1 MSVEESH
8 PPHKESPIS
17 LLLVD
22 DELFVRRVLKAYFGT
37 SPNIEIVG
45 EASSGAEALEVLK
58 KTTVDIVLM
67 DLQMPDMGGIEC
79 TDKIVSLYPSI
90 RVLVVTGHI
99 SDSYLTSALIAGA
112 SGYIVKDAEPEAIIE
127 AVLEVSRGGNPLDP
141 QVASLLVKKIRNLDF
156 DKSNNIPKVELTE
169 REREVLTQLCLG
181 ENTKEISM
189 TLFISEATVKHH
201 LTNLM
206 RKFQVRDRVQLV
218 ISAIKGQYV

>member
-1 MSVEESH
+1 MSIEEPH
-8 PPHKESPIS
+8 PSYKKSPIS

-37 SPNIEIVG
+37 APDIDIVG
-45 EASSGAEALEVLK
+45 EATSGVEALEIL
-58 KTTVDIVLM
+58 KTTTADIVLM

-79 TDKIVSLYPSI
+79 TEKIVSLYPDT

-112 SGYIVKDAEPEAIIE
+112 SGYLVKDAEPEAIIE
-127 AVLEVSRGGNPLDP
+127 AVLEVARGGNPLDP
-141 QVASLLVKKIRNLDF
+141 QVTSLLVKKIKNLDS
-156 DKSNNIPKVELTE
+156 DKLNNIPKVELTE
-169 REREVLTQLCLG
+169 REQEVLTQLCLG

-189 TLFISEATVKHH
+189 TLFVSEATVKHH

>member
-1 MSVEESH
+1 MSIEETH
-8 PPHKESPIS
+8 PSYKKSPIS

-37 SPNIEIVG
+37 APDIDIVG
-45 EASSGAEALEVLK
+45 EATSGVEALEIL
-58 KTTVDIVLM
+58 KTTTADIVLM

-79 TDKIVSLYPSI
+79 TEKIVSLYPDT

-112 SGYIVKDAEPEAIIE
+112 SGYLVKDAEPEAIIE
-127 AVLEVSRGGNPLDP
+127 AVLEVARGGNPLDP
-141 QVASLLVKKIRNLDF
+141 QVTSLLVKKIKNLDS
-156 DKSNNIPKVELTE
+156 DKLNNIPKVELTE
-169 REREVLTQLCLG
+169 REQEVLTQLCLG

-189 TLFISEATVKHH
+189 TLFVSEATVKHH

>member
-37 SPNIEIVG
+37 SPNIEI
-45 EASSGAEALEVLK
+45 
-58 KTTVDIVLM
+58 LM

-79 TDKIVSLYPSI
+79 TEKIVSLYPSI